1 MKSSGLND
9 ILYGALKMRQPED
22 GMGPRVNVDTILLAD
37 YARFARRARV
47 MEMGCAHGAISLILA
62 KRMLA
67 SARPGEFHPIEGID
81 INPALVIMAKENALL
96 NGLSDRVSFMAA
108 DLREYKSLYL
118 AGTYDA
124 VIMNPPYD
132 EPGKSRRSA
141 NESVSAA
148 MHGDLCTLRD
158 VAAAAK
164 YLLRNGGS
172 LFLVIRAK
180 RLAELS
186 FILHEHNVRV
196 KKIRAVHPKPD
207 RDASVVLVKAVRAS
221 GDGVTV
227 EPPMFIY
234 GEDGEYTETLLGAYR
249 IDTGPQLESRDGV
262 LQ

>member
-1 MKSSGLND
+1 MKSGGLDD
-9 ILYGALKMRQPED
+9 ILYGALKMRQPEE
-22 GMGPRVNVDTILLAD
+22 GTGPRVNVDTVLLAD
-37 YARFARRARV
+37 YARFAESSKV

-67 SARPGEFHPIEGID
+67 SARPGKFQPIEGID
-81 INPALVIMAKENALL
+81 INPELVGMARENAVL
-96 NGLSDRVSFMAA
+96 NGLWDRVSFDAV
-108 DLREYKSLYL
+108 DLREHRSRYR

-180 RLAELS
+180 RLGELA
-186 FILHEHNVRV
+186 FILHEHNVKV
-196 KKIRAVHPKPD
+196 KRIRAVHPKPD
-207 RDASVVLVKAVRAS
+207 REASVVLVKAVRAS
-221 GDGVTV
+221 GDGVIV

-234 GEDGEYTETLLGAYR
+234 GEDGEYTERLLAAYR
-249 IDTGPQLESRDGV
+249 I
-262 LQ
+262 

>member
-9 ILYGALKMRQPED
+9 ILRGALKMRQPQE
-22 GMGPRVNVDTILLAD
+22 GTGPRVNVDTILLAD

-67 SARPGEFHPIEGID
+67 STGPEKSQPIEGID
-81 INPALVIMAKENALL
+81 INPVLVGMAKENALL
-96 NGLSDRVSFMAA
+96 NGLSDRVSFIVA
-108 DLREYKSLYL
+108 DLREYKSLYR
-118 AGTYDA
+118 AGTYDV

-132 EPGKSRRSA
+132 EPGRSRRSA
-141 NESVSAA
+141 DESVSAA

-186 FILHEHNVRV
+186 FILHEHNVKI

-207 RDASVVLVKAVRAS
+207 GDASVVLVKAVRAS
-221 GDGVTV
+221 GDGVIV

-234 GEDGEYTETLLGAYR
+234 GGDGEYTEMLLCAYR
-249 IDTGPQLESRDGV
+249 I
-262 LQ
+262 